1 MENQHL
7 TPAVTET
14 PQAAAPAI
22 TPAVAP
28 PIAPGRADVVNMLR
42 TAQQHHVQLSSMAD
56 QKASI
61 LIGVNSVVFALVVRE
76 PSAMSL
82 PMLVLAG
89 ASSLAALLCMLA
101 VVPMFGGRKVSH
113 TPLNPNLLFFGVFTN
128 WSEDEFQHRM
138 HDVMADDEAMRRAM
152 IRDMYQ
158 LGLILRHKKYRFLG
172 YGYRVFMV
180 GLAASFIT
188 FVGHYL
194 LG

>member
-1 MENQHL
+1 MANEQA
-7 TPAVTET
+7 TPAS
-14 PQAAAPAI
+14 API
-22 TPAVAP
+22 PAVVP
-28 PIAPGRADVVNMLR
+28 PSRADIINMLR

-76 PSAMSL
+76 PAAMSL

-89 ASSLAALLCMLA
+89 VSSLAALLCMLA
-101 VVPMFGGRKVSH
+101 VVPMFGGKRVSR

-128 WSEDEFQHRM
+128 WSEAEFQQRM
-138 HDVMADDEAMRRAM
+138 HDMMADDDAMRRAM

-158 LGLILRHKKYRFLG
+158 LGMVLRHKKYRYLG
-172 YGYRVFMV
+172 YGYRVFMF
-180 GLAASFIT
+180 GLAASFLA

-194 LG
+194 VG

>member
-1 MENQHL
+1 MDEQQNA
-7 TPAVTET
+7 TIAKAAPS
-14 PQAAAPAI
+14 AAPAVS
-22 TPAVAP
+22 A
-28 PIAPGRADVVNMLR
+28 GRADIVNMLR

-82 PMLVLAG
+82 PLLVLA
-89 ASSLAALLCMLA
+89 ATSSLAAMLCMLA
-101 VVPMFGGRKVSH
+101 VVPMVGGRRVSQ
-113 TPLNPNLLFFGVFTN
+113 TSLTPNLLFFGVFTN
-128 WSEDEFQHRM
+128 WSEEEFQQRM
-138 HDVMADDEAMRRAM
+138 HDIMVDDEEMRRAM

-180 GLAASFIT
+180 GLAAT
-188 FVGHYL
+188 FLAFLGHYL
-194 LG
+194 LR

>member
-1 MENQHL
+1 MENQ
-7 TPAVTET
+7 
-14 PQAAAPAI
+14 QAPEIAASAPA
-22 TPAVAP
+22 PALAP
-28 PIAPGRADVVNMLR
+28 SRADIVNMLR

-76 PSAMSL
+76 PTAMSL

-101 VVPMFGGRKVSH
+101 VVPMFGGRNVSH

-128 WSEDEFQHRM
+128 WSEDEFQQRM
-138 HDVMADDEAMRRAM
+138 HDMMADDEAMRRAM

-194 LG
+194 LR